1 MPATQPRP
9 APTVDRAPID
19 AVYDKYAAV
28 SKKLSEASAVLGQ
41 AIEMIV
47 ALDREIR
54 RCDPSNKLIMP
65 QRLRMKVVLGAVFP
79 VRQHIDRLITRMA
92 ALAATRE
99 AVVSDASRPDPTF
112 E

>member
-1 MPATQPRP
+1 
-9 APTVDRAPID
+9 
-19 AVYDKYAAV
+19 
-28 SKKLSEASAVLGQ
+28 
-41 AIEMIV
+41 
-47 ALDREIR
+47 
-54 RCDPSNKLIMP
+54 MP